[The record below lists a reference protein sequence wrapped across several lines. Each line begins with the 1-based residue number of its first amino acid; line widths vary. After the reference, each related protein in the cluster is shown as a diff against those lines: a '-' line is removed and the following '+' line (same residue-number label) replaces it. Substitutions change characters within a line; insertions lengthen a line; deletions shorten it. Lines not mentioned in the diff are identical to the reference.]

1 MGASWGG
8 VAVQVQGVYRFV
20 FGWTSQ
26 WLHADGAGGG
36 EGREA
41 GGEAGGARGA
51 RRAWR
56 VRGEGGHS
64 ERSCQAAAPTPPQ
77 GNGGGRYVCTTAV
90 VSFFP
95 PFFSSVPLRLCS
107 WALGGRGRP
116 RPTLLRRCATPAP
129 APRTSSP
136 PPRRNPCVVGEY
148 PAPPPLSF
156 VGVSLGNEPAPH
168 TPPPLPFSP
177 KPLGRHARRG
187 EGSAVNGG
195 VTPGT
200 DPDRPPPPPHPPP
213 PRPVSRGAVSSSWS
227 TTPSPSHPPP
237 LPSPVARKWT
247 VSAGGGGRHPPHG
260 WGCFVSLS
268 PRVAGFPPSLSPL
281 CPCAGARPPACGW
294 QTRHPAHAT
303 SGGRGL
309 VRGTSRGF
317 CLGAV
322 GVRDEG

>member
-168 TPPPLPFSP
+168 TPPPPPFQPQALRPSRAPWGGERGQRWRDTRNRPRSP
-177 KPLGRHARRG
+177 PP
-187 EGSAVNGG
+187 SS
-195 VTPGT
+195 
-200 DPDRPPPPPHPPP
+200 PPPPPPPGLAWGCVVILVDDAFSLPPP
-213 PRPVSRGAVSSSWS
+213 ATPIPRGTQVDSVCRRRWAAPATRVG
-227 TTPSPSHPPP
+227 
-237 LPSPVARKWT
+237 LF
-247 VSAGGGGRHPPHG
+247 
-260 WGCFVSLS
+260 CF
-268 PRVAGFPPSLSPL
+268 PFPPCCRLSPL
-281 CPCAGARPPACGW
+281 SLPPLSLCW
-294 QTRHPAHAT
+294 
-303 SGGRGL
+303 
-309 VRGTSRGF
+309 GTSSR
-317 CLGAV
+317 LWLADPAP
-322 GVRDEG
+322 RPRN

>member
-168 TPPPLPFSP
+168 TPPPPFQPQALRPSRAPWGGERGQRWRDTRNRPRSP
-177 KPLGRHARRG
+177 PP
-187 EGSAVNGG
+187 SS
-195 VTPGT
+195 
-200 DPDRPPPPPHPPP
+200 PPPPPPARSRVGLCRHPGRRRLLPP
-213 PRPVSRGAVSSSWS
+213 TPRH
-227 TTPSPSHPPP
+227 SHPPWHASGQCLQAAVGGTRHTGGVVLFPFPPVLPAFPP
-237 LPSPVARKWT
+237 LSPPSVPVLGHVLPPVVGRPGTPPTQLAGEEGW
-247 VSAGGGGRHPPHG
+247 SAA
-260 WGCFVSLS
+260 
-268 PRVAGFPPSLSPL
+268 PRVAFVW
-281 CPCAGARPPACGW
+281 ARWG
-294 QTRHPAHAT
+294 
-303 SGGRGL
+303 
-309 VRGTSRGF
+309 
-317 CLGAV
+317 
-322 GVRDEG
+322 